1 MTYVKVVQLSTTFTT
16 MLLSKMLRNKI
27 KSKLQSVHKIK

>member
-1 MTYVKVVQLSTTFTT
+1 MTYVKVVQLSTTLTT
-16 MLLSKMLRNKI
+16 MLLSKMLRNEI